1 MSNKVC
7 LGVIVGVHGVKG
19 LMRVKSYTEIDSDI
33 LSYGILENDSGDQF
47 EVKIKG
53 KSKGTLLVEVEGVTD
68 RNIAESLKGTKLFIS
83 RDALPAPQEEEFYY
97 SDLVDLSVYKLDG
110 SFVGRVIG
118 VHDFGAGDLI
128 DISLKDS
135 NQTVLVPFT
144 REIVTEIDL
153 ENNTLTIDPMP
164 GLIDDDDDNLNEKMD
179 CKENGF

>member
-68 RNIAESLKGTKLFIS
+68 RNTAESLKGTKLFIS

>member
-33 LSYGILENDSGDQF
+33 LSYGTLENDSGDQF
-47 EVKIKG
+47 DIKIKG

-68 RNIAESLKGTKLFIS
+68 RNIAENLKGTKLFIS
-83 RDALPAPQEEEFYY
+83 RDALPTPLEEEFYY
-97 SDLVDLSVYKLDG
+97 SDLVNLSVYKSDG
-110 SFVGRVIG
+110 LFVGRVIG

-128 DISLKDS
+128 YVSLQGSD
-135 NQTVLVPFT
+135 QTVLIPFT
-144 REIVTEIDL
+144 KEIVTEIDL
-153 ENNTLTIDPMP
+153 QNNTLTINPMP
-164 GLIDDDDDNLNEKMD
+164 GLIDDDGDNLSEEID